1 MSKTQLSLLVEL
13 ARIDG
18 EVADEELKII
28 HQIGA
33 INGLTSHEI
42 AEIIDNPEP
51 EPDKLDHLTED
62 ERFEYI
68 YSIVL
73 LMKADGKLYNEEIQF
88 TSRLATKLGY
98 DETVL
103 IELLTKV
110 YSDERINANKEEV
123 KVIVQ
128 NYLKAL

>member
-42 AEIIDNPEP
+42 AETINNPQP

-68 YSIVL
+68 YSIVQ

-98 DETVL
+98 DEVVL
-103 IELLTKV
+103 VELMTKV
-110 YSDERINANKEEV
+110 NSDERLNAEKGEV
-123 KVIVQ
+123 KELVQ
-128 NYLKAL
+128 KYLKSF

>member
-18 EVADEELKII
+18 DVADEELKII

-42 AEIIDNPEP
+42 AEIINNPQP
-51 EPDKLDHLTED
+51 EPDKLDHLSDD

-98 DETVL
+98 DEAVL
-103 IELLTKV
+103 VELMTTV
-110 YSDERINANKEEV
+110 YSDQRINTDKEEV
-123 KVIVQ
+123 KVLVQ
-128 NYLKAL
+128 KYLSTL